1 MKRLAPLLAGLI
13 AFSSLSA
20 CSFGGPGPRTYQAE
34 FSRAVQV
41 FPAVKVR
48 VLGVDVGVVT
58 DVRNVRDGVQ
68 VTFRVDDPKVKLPAD
83 VGAAV
88 VPMSLLGERYIQLV
102 PAYTNGPTLPG
113 GSTIPTAR
121 TAVPAEPDELLRSLQ
136 DYLGG
141 IDPKNVTALV
151 QNAASLVEG
160 KGQDLNRLIEHGAGV
175 ISALSQKRDDLAHM
189 IVELNKL
196 TLALS
201 TRQEAIARLI
211 QNYGAVTGTL
221 DDNRAALE
229 GTITGLNDAA
239 AQLASLLV
247 AHRNPLRKDIETLAT
262 AGRTLDRNAEALSLT
277 TKWATRLFR
286 AASRAVDFNHNWL
299 RLSNQGQEL
308 GAFILIRLQQRLQD
322 LCKQAGVVKCQV
334 PGFWERKVPSLFCFQ
349 DVCPMS
355 VNKTRDP
362 GTQLMFALQS
372 QPEMKDYLARQAR
385 ARDVDLLS
393 LIDLLLRQTLG
404 NPFSWWGVR

>member
-1 MKRLAPLLAGLI
+1 
-13 AFSSLSA
+13 
-20 CSFGGPGPRTYQAE
+20 
-34 FSRAVQV
+34 
-41 FPAVKVR
+41 
-48 VLGVDVGVVT
+48 
-58 DVRNVRDGVQ
+58 
-68 VTFRVDDPKVKLPAD
+68 
-83 VGAAV
+83 
-88 VPMSLLGERYIQLV
+88 
-102 PAYTNGPTLPG
+102 
-113 GSTIPTAR
+113 
-121 TAVPAEPDELLRSLQ
+121 
-136 DYLGG
+136 
-141 IDPKNVTALV
+141 
-151 QNAASLVEG
+151 
-160 KGQDLNRLIEHGAGV
+160 V
-175 ISALSQKRDDLAHM
+175 ISALSQKRDDLAQM

-201 TRQEAIARLI
+201 TRQAAIARLI

-247 AHRNPLRKDIETLAT
+247 AHRNPLRKDIETLTT

-286 AASRAVDFNHNWL
+286 AASRAVDFDHNWL

-308 GAFILIRLQQRLQD
+308 GAFILLRLQQRLQD
-322 LCKQAGVVKCQV
+322 LCKQAGVVKCQA

-349 DVCPMS
+349 EVCPMS
-355 VNKTRDP
+355 MNQTRDP

-372 QPEMKDYLARQAR
+372 QPEMKDYLDRQAR
-385 ARDVDLLS
+385 ARNVDLLS

-404 NPFSWWGVR
+404 NPYSWWGVR

>member
-1 MKRLAPLLAGLI
+1 MKRIALVLAGLI
-13 AFSSLSA
+13 ALSG
-20 CSFGGPGPRTYQAE
+20 CSFGGPGPRIYKAE

-58 DVRNVRDGVQ
+58 DVRNVRHGVE
-68 VTFRVDDPKVKLPAD
+68 VTFRIDDPEVKLPTD
-83 VGAAV
+83 VGAAI

-102 PAYTNGPTLPG
+102 PAYAGGPALPG
-113 GSTIPTAR
+113 GSTIPSAR
-121 TAVPAEPDELLRSLQ
+121 TAVPTEPDELLRSLQ

-141 IDPKNVTALV
+141 IDPKNVTSVV
-151 QNAASLVEG
+151 QSAAQVVEG

-175 ISALSQKRDDLAHM
+175 ISALSQKRDDLAQM

-201 TRQEAIARLI
+201 TRQAAIARLI
-211 QNYGAVTGTL
+211 TNYGAVTGTL
-221 DDNRAALE
+221 DDNRKALE

-239 AQLASLLV
+239 TQLASLLV
-247 AHRNPLRKDIETLAT
+247 AHRNPLREDIETLTT
-262 AGRTLDRNAEALSLT
+262 AGRTLDRNAQSLTLT

-308 GAFILIRLQQRLQD
+308 GAFILLRLQQRLQD
-322 LCKQAGVVKCQV
+322 LCKQAGAPQCQKPQFWSDRV
-334 PGFWERKVPSLFCFQ
+334 PGLFCFQ
-349 DVCPMS
+349 EICPMS
-355 VNKTRDP
+355 ENRNSDA
-362 GTQLMFALQS
+362 GAQLALALES
-372 QPEMKDYLARQAR
+372 QPHVNELMAREAR
-385 ARDVDLLS
+385 ARDLDLQD

-404 NPFSWWGVR
+404 DPYAWWGVR